1 MQFDQLKRREFI
13 TLLSGA
19 AACPIA
25 ARAQQGERIRRM
37 GWLDPA
43 PETDP
48 DVQVRKA
55 VVQQSLERTG
65 WSIGRN
71 LVMDYRG
78 VSLTLSRLGA
88 LARNS

>member
-1 MQFDQLKRREFI
+1 MASDHLRRREFI
-13 TLLSGA
+13 VLLGGA

-25 ARAQQGERIRRM
+25 ARAQQGERPRRI

-48 DVQVRKA
+48 GVQVRKA

-88 LARNS
+88 LPRNS